1 MTKENKIRGFSKLS
15 KQDKLKYYADLFEN
29 PQEVVDELNSY
40 GFHDQQTQ
48 KLFDEFSE
56 NTISNFHL
64 PYNIVPDVVV
74 NGKTY
79 TVPMVIE
86 ECSVVAAASSSAK
99 FWSTRGGFRAEV
111 ISTVK
116 IGQVHFTWKGN
127 KNKLFAALPE
137 LKSNLINGAKPIT
150 ANMNKRGGGITDIE
164 LIDKTDYIENYYQLK
179 VYVDTRDSMGANFIN
194 SCLEEIAMDLQDYLH
209 HNEIFDG
216 EERECE
222 IIMAI
227 LSNYT
232 PESIVHCY
240 VECDTLDME
249 GIDANISTEGFIS
262 KFEKAVK
269 IAEIDV
275 HRATTHNKG
284 IYNGIDAVAIAT
296 GNDFRAIEACGHAYA
311 AKSGSYKSLTYFS
324 NENGKF
330 RYGMYVPMSVGT
342 IGGVTGLHPLA
353 KRSIQVLGYPTA
365 GELMMITAAIGL
377 ANNFSAVKALV
388 TQGIQKGHMKMHLMN
403 ILNYVDATNEEK
415 EKALDYFKHHKVSF
429 KTGTS
434 FIYELRTGKKQE
446 IAES

>member
-1 MTKENKIRGFSKLS
+1 MTKENRVGGFSKLT
-15 KQDKLKYYADLFEN
+15 KQEKLEFFARGFAN
-29 PQEVVDELNSY
+29 PGEVIDELHSY
-40 GFHDQQTQ
+40 GFTDQQTQ

-64 PYNIVPDVVV
+64 PYNIIPEINV
-74 NGKTY
+74 NGKSY

-86 ECSVVAAASSSAK
+86 ECSVVAAASSAAK
-99 FWSTRGGFRAEV
+99 FWSARGGFRAEV

-127 KNKLFAALPE
+127 KKKLFAAMPE
-137 LKSNLINGAKPIT
+137 LKATLINGAKPIT
-150 ANMNKRGGGITDIE
+150 ANMDRRGGGILDIE
-164 LIDKTDYIENYYQLK
+164 LIDKTDYTENYYQLK
-179 VYVDTRDSMGANFIN
+179 VSVDTRDSMGANFIN
-194 SCLEEIAMDLQDYLH
+194 SCLEEIASDLQDYLH
-209 HNEIFDG
+209 TNELFDG

-240 VECDTLDME
+240 VECDIAQME
-249 GIDANISTEGFIS
+249 GIDANISTEKFID

-284 IYNGIDAVAIAT
+284 IFNGIDAVAIAT

-311 AKSGSYKSLTYFS
+311 ARSGAYKSLTYFS
-324 NENGKF
+324 RESGKF
-330 RYGMYVPMSVGT
+330 HYGMYIPMSVGT

-365 GELMMITAAIGL
+365 GELMMITAAVGL

-415 EKALDYFKHHKVSF
+415 EKALEYFRHHKVSF
-429 KTGTS
+429 KTGTN
-434 FIYELRTGKKQE
+434 FIYELRTGKRQE
-446 IAES
+446 IAEE

>member
-1 MTKENKIRGFSKLS
+1 MTKENRIAGFSKLP
-15 KQDKLKYYADLFEN
+15 KQEKLKYFASLFGN
-29 PQEVVDELNSY
+29 SREVIDELQSY
-40 GFHDQQTQ
+40 SFLDQQTQ

-64 PYNIVPDVVV
+64 PYNIIPEISV
-74 NGKTY
+74 NGKSY

-86 ECSVVAAASSSAK
+86 ECSVVAAASSAAK
-99 FWSTRGGFRAEV
+99 FWSARGGFRAEV

-127 KNKLFAALPE
+127 KRKLFAALPE
-137 LKSNLINGAKPIT
+137 LKATLINGAKPIT
-150 ANMNKRGGGITDIE
+150 ANMDKRGGGIMDIE

-179 VYVDTRDSMGANFIN
+179 VSVDTRDSMGANFIN
-194 SCLEEIAMDLQDYLH
+194 SCLEEIAIDLQDYLH

-240 VECDTLDME
+240 VECETSEME
-249 GIDANISTEGFIS
+249 GIDSNISTRGFID

-284 IYNGIDAVAIAT
+284 IFNGIDAVAIAT

-311 AKSGSYKSLTYFS
+311 ARSGAYKSLTYFS
-324 NENGKF
+324 KENGVF
-330 RYGMYVPMSVGT
+330 RYGMYIPMSVGT

-353 KRSIQVLGYPTA
+353 KKSIQVLGYPTA
-365 GELMMITAAIGL
+365 AELMMITAAVGL
-377 ANNFSAVKALV
+377 ANNFSAVRALV

-415 EKALDYFKHHKVSF
+415 EKALEYFKHHKVSF
-429 KTGTS
+429 KTGTN
-434 FIYELRTGKKQE
+434 FINELRTGKKQE
-446 IAES
+446 IAE